1 VTARGVAHPPPGSA
15 RHLADAGLAAGM
27 VAVVTLVL
35 YPLTELDPGVSSGV
49 LYVLGVLLLAT
60 YRGLW
65 LGIAASI
72 ASALALDYF
81 HAEPAGTFHARNAGD
96 LAAIAVM
103 LATAVVAS
111 VIADR
116 ARQRADEAERRLAL
130 EDELRSREVERIRQR
145 EVRASHARVIEAA
158 DQERRRVVRD
168 LHDGAQQRLVNTV
181 LTLSLA
187 RSLLERDLTGARV
200 LVDEAL
206 EHARRA
212 TTELRE
218 LAHGILP
225 AALTHGGLR
234 AGVDALA
241 ERTPLPVETDM
252 PPGRLPANVEATAY
266 FVVAEALTNVAKH
279 AAARHAWVRGTASDG
294 HLRVEVRD
302 DGVGGARCDG
312 TGLVGIQDRLAVL
325 DGELEVHSPPGGGT
339 VIAATI
345 PVQN

>member
-1 VTARGVAHPPPGSA
+1 MPGSA
-15 RHLADAGLAAGM
+15 RRLADLALAAGM
-27 VAVVTLVL
+27 VAGVTLVL

-49 LYVLGVLLLAT
+49 LYVLGVLVLAT

-81 HAEPAGTFHARNAGD
+81 HAEPAGSFEAKSPGD
-96 LAAIAVM
+96 LAAIIVM
-103 LATAVVAS
+103 LATAVMAS
-111 VIADR
+111 VTADR

-130 EDELRSREVERIRQR
+130 EDELRTREAERIRLR
-145 EVRASHARVIEAA
+145 EVRASRARVIEAA

-168 LHDGAQQRLVNTV
+168 LHDGAQQRLVTTV
-181 LTLSLA
+181 LTLGLA
-187 RSLLERDLTGARV
+187 RGLLERDVTGARV

-206 EHARRA
+206 EHAQRA

-241 ERTPLPVETDM
+241 KRMPLPVETDL

-279 AAARHAWVRGTASDG
+279 AAADRAWVHASTG
-294 HLRVEVRD
+294 EGRLRVHVRD
-302 DGVGGARCDG
+302 DGVGGARRDG
-312 TGLVGIQDRLAVL
+312 CGLVGIEDRLAVL

-339 VIAATI
+339 VIAVMI
-345 PVQN
+345 PVPAEPRRGLR